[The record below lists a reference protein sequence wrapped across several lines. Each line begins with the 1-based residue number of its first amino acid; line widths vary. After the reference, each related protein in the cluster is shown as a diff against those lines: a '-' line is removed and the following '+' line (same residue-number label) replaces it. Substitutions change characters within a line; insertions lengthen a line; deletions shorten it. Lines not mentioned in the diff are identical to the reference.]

1 MIAKVIAHGP
11 NRDGALT
18 TLAGALRDTV
28 IWPVKTNAGFL
39 VKALG
44 HPDFATAGRLDTSF
58 IGREGGALMPS
69 PLPGKAALADAAA
82 RLAAS
87 GILPGFRL
95 NGAPCLEGRFLLD
108 GSPVTIAFGP
118 PAAHPDGSPNEVL
131 VAEGGQ
137 VWRLAPWRAV
147 GSVGADATDGA
158 ILSPMPGRI
167 IAVAVAAGDS
177 VRKGQKLVTLEAMK
191 MEHNLLAP
199 FDGTISELN
208 AREGGQVGAGTVVAR
223 IA

>member
-28 IWPVKTNAGFL
+28 LWPVKTNAGFL

-44 HPDFATAGRLDTSF
+44 HPDFATAGRLDTGF

-69 PLPGKAALADAAA
+69 PLPG
-82 RLAAS
+82 
-87 GILPGFRL
+87 
-95 NGAPCLEGRFLLD
+95 
-108 GSPVTIAFGP
+108 
-118 PAAHPDGSPNEVL
+118 
-131 VAEGGQ
+131 
-137 VWRLAPWRAV
+137 
-147 GSVGADATDGA
+147 
-158 ILSPMPGRI
+158 
-167 IAVAVAAGDS
+167 AVAAGDS